1 MAGTRSQQKMTRQK
15 MIHATEP
22 RESVRLCALVFVSTL
37 FVGAV
42 KADLCPDFSPVP
54 EGTTCLEINHW
65 SDFGAAI
72 DDSATG
78 SELLLCPFDIK
89 TEDAHETAVI
99 ERGLTLR
106 CMRKT
111 EEDACIIRGTG
122 THVRVATSDDTLIQG
137 LSFRESDDY
146 AVHIV
151 SKTEDASKATH
162 TFCHCSLIE

>member
-1 MAGTRSQQKMTRQK
+1 MIRQK
-15 MIHATEP
+15 TIHPADT
-22 RESVRLCALVFVSTL
+22 RGSVRLCALVFLSTL

-54 EGTTCLEINHW
+54 DGKCLEINNW
-65 SDFGAAI
+65 SDFCSAI
-72 DDSATG
+72 DESATG
-78 SELLLCPFDIK
+78 SELFLCPFDIK
-89 TEDAHETAVI
+89 KEDTHETAAI

-111 EEDACIIRGTG
+111 EEDAPCIIRGTG